1 MTGFFG
7 RSRQPALGDGVNLGP
22 DRRRVY
28 ALALR
33 EAGEFARVFARRVG
47 ELRGGGARAPERL
60 LIVPPDMR
68 TSDATI
74 ANDIYSGY
82 FVFGGRA
89 VATGGR
95 SPFTVEPPSDV
106 WSEIL
111 YGFGWLRH
119 LRAADTALARAN
131 ARALV
136 DEYLR
141 VQPPPAARRAVV
153 CARRA
158 MAFLSQSPLIL
169 DRADHAFYHKLMRA
183 LGRDIRVLARAMN
196 DHPKPQTRL
205 VCAVAAAYAGL
216 SIEGFEGLARRA
228 SKALARELDRQILPD
243 GGHVGRNP
251 KTILELLLDLLPL
264 KQVYLARGVEP
275 PQALLQAID
284 RIPPMLRLLRHGDG
298 TLALFNGMGST
309 PVDHLTTLLF
319 YDEARASPLQRG
331 LVSGYER
338 LEAKGALAIVDV
350 GAAPPPQHAAEAGAG
365 TLAFEFSIRGQ
376 RLIVNCGAPRSLR
389 DPVAQLVRATA
400 AHSTLVLDDV
410 SSASFL
416 AESGWA
422 GRRLVSRW
430 LKRRLGPVILR
441 GAERV
446 RVERPEPLRLV
457 AEHDGYVPRFGL
469 LHERRLFLSPDGDAL
484 AGEDRLAAEREAGD
498 EPTRGD
504 LRFHLHPGVRA
515 SLAQGGRVAML
526 VLPDGETWQFSAHG
540 RALVLEESVF
550 LAATDGARKT
560 EQIVLSFDPKK
571 ESAVDW
577 RFERLTGPR

>member
-1 MTGFFG
+1 MEL
-7 RSRQPALGDGVNLGP
+7 SLGP

-33 EAGEFARVFARRVG
+33 EAGELSRVLMRRLG
-47 ELRGGGARAPERL
+47 QLRRGPGRTPERL

-74 ANDIYSGY
+74 ANDIYAGY

-95 SPFTVEPPSDV
+95 SPFTVEPPSEV
-106 WSEIL
+106 WAEIL

-136 DEYLR
+136 DEFLR
-141 VQPPPAARRAVV
+141 TQAPPSARRAVV

-158 MAFLSQSPLIL
+158 MSLLSQSPLIL
-169 DRADHAFYHKLMRA
+169 ERADHAFYHKVMRA
-183 LGRDIRVLARAMN
+183 LGRDIRVLSQAMN
-196 DHPKPQTRL
+196 DHPKSQTRL
-205 VCAVAAAYAGL
+205 VAAVAAAYAGL

-228 SKALARELDRQILPD
+228 SRALARELDLQILPD

-251 KTILELLLDLLPL
+251 KVVLELLLDLLPL
-264 KQVYLARGVEP
+264 KQVYLARGIEP
-275 PQALLQAID
+275 PKALLQAID
-284 RIPPMLRLLRHGDG
+284 RIPPMLRLMRHGDG

-350 GAAPPPQHAAEAGAG
+350 GATPPPRFSAEAGAG
-365 TLAFEFSIRGQ
+365 ALAFEFTIRGQ
-376 RLIVNCGAPRSLR
+376 RLIVNCGAPRSLA

-400 AHSTLVLDDV
+400 AHSTLVLDD
-410 SSASFL
+410 ASCVVFL
-416 AESGWA
+416 ADEGWV
-422 GRRLVSRW
+422 GRRLVARW
-430 LKRRLGPVILR
+430 LRRRLGPIILR
-441 GAERV
+441 GTGRM
-446 RVERPEPLRLV
+446 RVERPESLRLV
-457 AEHDGYVPRFGL
+457 AEHDGYASRFGL
-469 LHERRLFLSPDGDAL
+469 LHERRLALSPEGDAL
-484 AGEDRLAAEREAGD
+484 DGEDRLAAERDPGD
-498 EPTRGD
+498 ETPRGD

-526 VLPDGETWQFSAHG
+526 VLPDGETWQFSAQG
-540 RALVLEESVF
+540 RALALEESVF

-560 EQIVLSFDPKK
+560 EQIVLAFDPGK
-571 ESAVDW
+571 ESALGW
-577 RFERLTGPR
+577 RFERITGPR